1 MSTDDDGTFDIG
13 CQAPED
19 KCRELASFLSAN
31 AVMVVS
37 VHADGHIVA
46 FGGEAAI
53 KQVVADYLSA
63 NPGAQATMSRRTV
76 NAPPPRSPDV
86 QSDPAPA
93 EEA

>member
-1 MSTDDDGTFDIG
+1 VNTDDDGTFDIG
-13 CQAPED
+13 CHAPDD
-19 KCRELASFLSAN
+19 KCRELASYLSAN

-63 NPGAQATMSRRTV
+63 NPGAEATLSRRAV
-76 NAPPPRSPDV
+76 NAPPPRTPDG
-86 QSDPAPA
+86 QTDPTLA
-93 EEA
+93 EET